1 MDKTERYL
9 DALEHPD
16 RYSDEELAGMMA
28 DPDNQEIIEML
39 EKTKSALQ
47 NIPTPDV
54 EAEWQRFAGSH
65 GVKGKR
71 TNRLLVLFS
80 RHAAASII
88 VIFLSVAALTAAVG
102 IGVTMLSSSK
112 PSDES
117 IATPFQK
124 AQQTEHIDISP
135 DESEQTPS
143 MAETVIFDNQPLDS
157 ILTEM
162 TSFYSYK
169 LNFSNEN
176 VKTLRL
182 YFKWNQ
188 ALPLNGVIEELNNF
202 EQINIRID
210 DHNILTVD

>member
-1 MDKTERYL
+1 
-9 DALEHPD
+9 
-16 RYSDEELAGMMA
+16 
-28 DPDNQEIIEML
+28 
-39 EKTKSALQ
+39 
-47 NIPTPDV
+47 
-54 EAEWQRFAGSH
+54 
-65 GVKGKR
+65 
-71 TNRLLVLFS
+71 
-80 RHAAASII
+80 
-88 VIFLSVAALTAAVG
+88 
-102 IGVTMLSSSK
+102 
-112 PSDES
+112 
-117 IATPFQK
+117 IATPSQK
-124 AQQTEHIDISP
+124 AQQTELIDISP
-135 DESEQTPS
+135 DESEQTPN

-210 DHNILTVD
+210 DHTILTVD